1 MFRQLFQLFKA
12 VPVTWVMLFVSGLV
26 WAVDNALAQ
35 QLKIS
40 YHDALIEL
48 GAVHPW
54 GLWDG
59 EWWLVFTTAFHH
71 GDVLHLLCNASA
83 LWFLG
88 RLLETRLGSW
98 RYAVFCV
105 VAIGVAGVAQTLWSP
120 YVGLSGMLYAQ
131 FGLIWV
137 WRRRDTWLQTYVTDS
152 QINFGLLWL
161 WVCVALTWA
170 KLIAIGNVAH
180 FAGCGYGCLVGMVY
194 FGSPR
199 SRMWKPVFL
208 AGHALLIPLFYFV
221 VHPSWD
227 ADFHWRRGDLARTA
241 AEKTRHYENAIRCDP
256 NLGGPWV
263 NRAILDF
270 EAGRPQEAWDWIL
283 RGLRHN
289 PSYDKAYNLAR
300 MIWASFPDGAARAV
314 ARQRLQKIFGENA
327 PLWEKELL
335 TEEVAL
341 DELVKPQRPRQQSPH
356 KPDEDGGHGDI
367 PDTPF
372 VLPRR
377 ALDEIIRPGGKMPA
391 PNPNAPGSAEE
402 GRSA

>member
-1 MFRQLFQLFKA
+1 MFRQFFQLFKA
-12 VPVTWVMLFVSGLV
+12 VPITWMMLFVCGLL

-40 YHDALIEL
+40 YQDALVIL

-59 EWWLVFTTAFHH
+59 QWWLVFTTAFHH

-98 RYAVFCV
+98 RYAVFCL
-105 VAIGVAGVAQTLWSP
+105 VAIGVAGVAQTFTSP

-131 FGLIWV
+131 FGLIWA
-137 WRRRDTWLQTYVTDS
+137 WRRRDPWLQTYVTDS

-161 WVCVALTWA
+161 FICVALTWA
-170 KLIAIGNVAH
+170 RLIAIGNVAH
-180 FAGCGYGCLVGMVY
+180 FAGCSYGYLVGMIY

-199 SRMWKPVFL
+199 ARSWKPVFL
-208 AGHALLIPLFYFV
+208 AGHVALVALFYLV
-221 VHPSWD
+221 THPFWNGD
-227 ADFHWRRGDLARTA
+227 YHWRKGDQANTA
-241 AEKTRHYENAIRCDP
+241 VERIRHYENAIRWNPD
-256 NLGGPWV
+256 LDGPWV
-263 NRAILDF
+263 NRALEDF
-270 EAGRPQEAWDWIL
+270 KAGHLQEAWDWIL
-283 RGLRHN
+283 RGIQHH
-289 PSYDKAYNLAR
+289 PSFGKAVDLAR
-300 MIWASFPDGAARAV
+300 AVWTSFPDRAERAA
-314 ARQRLQKIFGENA
+314 ARQRLRQIFGDTA
-327 PLWEKELL
+327 PLWEQELL

-341 DELVKPQRPRQQSPH
+341 DELVRPQRPRKLTPRNPNEEVDQV
-356 KPDEDGGHGDI
+356 EI

-377 ALDEIIRPGGKMPA
+377 ALDEIIRPGRKMPP
-391 PNPNAPGSAEE
+391 PNPDAPGSAEE
-402 GRSA
+402 GRGA